1 MRGRNAPRTRCA
13 RAASSIVWKQAGLVY
28 FDGDADLATP
38 GQGSGILDAMGIAH
52 LLGLAETELTG
63 LFATR
68 PPLAPRR
75 LAMPALSAVVLTEVN
90 PSYDPAGDSLDRY
103 LEAVTGALVDGLA
116 GDDG

>member
-63 LFATR
+63 LFKTR
-68 PPLAPRR
+68 
-75 LAMPALSAVVLTEVN
+75 
-90 PSYDPAGDSLDRY
+90 YDPAGDSLDRY